1 MSTESNDGIN
11 CSRRDMLKVAGLGA
25 AAMAIPGFA
34 RNAGAASMTHTKQEV
49 IETDVLVVGGGFAGT
64 FAALKAREQGVDVT
78 MAINGDGAGK
88 GVYDMGVNLLE
99 RVRVADLLLDGSRA
113 VGAVC
118 HTPKEDKEITIK
130 AKSVVLAIEAGGY
143 KPNGFP
149 LSSLTFDGS
158 AMVYKHGIPIS
169 APQAMSSRKNRPAIK
184 GEKSLSLA

>member
-1 MSTESNDGIN
+1 
-11 CSRRDMLKVAGLGA
+11 MLKAVGLGA
-25 AAMAIPGFA
+25 AAMAVPGLGM
-34 RNAGAASMTHTKQEV
+34 NAGAAPMTHTKQEV

-88 GVYDMGVNLLE
+88 KVYDMGVNLLE

-118 HTPKEDKEITIK
+118 HTSKEDKEITIK
-130 AKSVVLAIEAGGY
+130 AKSVVFATEAGGY

-149 LSSLTFDGS
+149 LSSLTFDGIG
-158 AMVYKHGIPIS
+158 MVYKHGILLS
-169 APQAMSSRKNRPAIK
+169 APEAMPSRKNRPAVK
-184 GEKSLSLA
+184 DEKSLSLA